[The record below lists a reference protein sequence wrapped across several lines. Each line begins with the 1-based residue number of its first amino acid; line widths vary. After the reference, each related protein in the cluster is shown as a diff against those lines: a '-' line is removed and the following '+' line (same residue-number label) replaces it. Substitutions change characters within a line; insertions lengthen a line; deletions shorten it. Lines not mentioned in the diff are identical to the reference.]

1 MAWPLTAALLAAA
14 LVAPTGAGAAPLDP
28 RNDPFYTVPADIGA
42 HPDGAVLA
50 SRPVSAA
57 LFGYLPIK
65 ADAWQLR
72 YRTTDN
78 NEAPT
83 ATVATVLVPEVAAPV
98 AGRPRPLVSYQIA
111 EDSNSLQC
119 APSFGLLSRAPSDN
133 PVGQAE
139 ALIIAAYL
147 ARGDAVVVP
156 DYEGPDSLYTVGVMA
171 GQATLDAIRA
181 AKSFAPAG
189 IAADAPTGLT
199 GYSGGALATEWAAQ
213 LQPTYAPDVS
223 LSAVVAGGIPV
234 NVQHIADHV
243 DRGPSFGALD
253 GVALNGI
260 AGEYKAYP
268 GLAAQVQPDISARG
282 QQIID
287 KLDTVCNATAISSYL
302 EVPYSAMFTKADPLD
317 SIPQLHQIIA
327 ANTLG
332 GATPA
337 RVPTYLYQSVGD
349 ELTVTPDVD
358 ALVRADCAA
367 GVPITYDRDLLS
379 EHISLVVTGAPAAI
393 GWLQGTLTGTKRAA
407 TCSTRTTVST
417 LLSPGGLLG
426 ALALVLGLPRV
437 LG

>member
-1 MAWPLTAALLAAA
+1 
-14 LVAPTGAGAAPLDP
+14 
-28 RNDPFYTVPADIGA
+28 
-42 HPDGAVLA
+42 
-50 SRPVSAA
+50 
-57 LFGYLPIK
+57 
-65 ADAWQLR
+65 
-72 YRTTDN
+72 
-78 NEAPT
+78 
-83 ATVATVLVPEVAAPV
+83 
-98 AGRPRPLVSYQIA
+98 
-111 EDSNSLQC
+111 
-119 APSFGLLSRAPSDN
+119 
-133 PVGQAE
+133 
-139 ALIIAAYL
+139 
-147 ARGDAVVVP
+147 
-156 DYEGPDSLYTVGVMA
+156 
-171 GQATLDAIRA
+171 
-181 AKSFAPAG
+181 
-189 IAADAPTGLT
+189 
-199 GYSGGALATEWAAQ
+199 
-213 LQPTYAPDVS
+213 
-223 LSAVVAGGIPV
+223 
-234 NVQHIADHV
+234 V